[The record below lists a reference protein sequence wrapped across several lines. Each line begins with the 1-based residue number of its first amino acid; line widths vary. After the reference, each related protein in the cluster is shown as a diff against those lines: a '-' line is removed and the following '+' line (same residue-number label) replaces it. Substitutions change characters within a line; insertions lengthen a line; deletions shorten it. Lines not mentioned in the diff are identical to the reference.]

1 MICICYG
8 SDLNTKEN
16 KEFIEDKLKKDYQK
30 VKGGKESLKETEC
43 EKMFD
48 SNLNEARKAV
58 TEIFESD
65 GKKFRVIRQKTCS
78 LTWLTSLVRSS

>member
-30 VKGGKESLKETEC
+30 VKGGKISLKETEC

-65 GKKFRVIRQKTCS
+65 GKKVSCD
-78 LTWLTSLVRSS
+78 